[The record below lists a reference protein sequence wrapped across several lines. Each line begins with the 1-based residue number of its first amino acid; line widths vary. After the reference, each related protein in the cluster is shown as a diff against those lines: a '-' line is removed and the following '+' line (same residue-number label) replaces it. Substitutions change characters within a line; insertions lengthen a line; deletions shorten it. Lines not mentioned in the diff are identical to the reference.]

1 MMRLTR
7 LLLDARLARRA
18 GISGTVK
25 KAGAA
30 LCHSAAILTASCN
43 RPSTGEETNAS
54 DAPEMS
60 AGVGTPVR
68 AVAETVPVG
77 TQNADAADDPAIWVD
92 PNDRNRAV
100 IFGSDK
106 KSGLYVY
113 KLDGSIHQHLDGGM
127 PNNVDVRSGF
137 VVDGR
142 PQVLVAASDRSKE
155 RFGIAL
161 FLMDPTSL
169 QTRFWGVIPTDLVEP
184 YGLCLGKRGDSF
196 VAIVDGTDG
205 EVRQLRIAE
214 GADGKPAA
222 TEEQRYAVG
231 SQTEGCVID
240 DRTGYVYIGEEAKGI
255 WRYPLDP
262 NAGAKR
268 IQIASAPSPQLTPDV
283 EGLTLMRDGAK
294 TWLIASSQGD
304 STFAVWQL
312 DGEPRLAGRFS
323 VVAGGGIDAVTGTDG
338 VDAAGGQIGS
348 FPNGLVVM
356 QDDLDEAPGATGER
370 QNFKIV
376 DWREVAKALKL
387 Q

>member
-1 MMRLTR
+1 MISIRFFLEHGFELRT
-7 LLLDARLARRA
+7 LRRK
-18 GISGTVK
+18 S
-25 KAGAA
+25 AA
-30 LCHSAAILTASCN
+30 LTCLAAAMLAVSCN
-43 RPSTGEETNAS
+43 RPSTGEETNES

-60 AGVGTPVR
+60 AGAGTPVHA
-68 AVAETVPVG
+68 AVETVAVG

-92 PNDRNRAV
+92 PKNRDRAV
-100 IFGSDK
+100 IFGTDK
-106 KSGLYVY
+106 KAGLYVY
-113 KLDGSIHQHLDGGM
+113 KLDGSVLQRLPGGM
-127 PNNVDVRSGF
+127 PNNADLRSDF

-142 PQVLVAASDRSKE
+142 PQVLVAATDRSKE

-161 FLMDPTSL
+161 FLMDPDSL
-169 QTRFWGVIPTDLVEP
+169 KTRYWGLVPADLEEP

-196 VAIVDGTDG
+196 IAIVNGTNG
-205 EVRQLRIAE
+205 QVRQFKIRA

-231 SQTEGCVID
+231 GQTEGCVID

-262 NAGAKR
+262 KAGAKR
-268 IQIASAPSPQLTPDV
+268 TQIASAPGPQLTPDV

-312 DGEPRLAGRFS
+312 DGEPRFAGRFS

-338 VDAAGGQIGS
+338 VDAAAGPIGS

-356 QDDLDEAPGATGER
+356 QDDLDEAPGVTGER
-370 QNFKIV
+370 QNFKFV
-376 DWREVAKALKL
+376 DWREIAKVLKL
-387 Q
+387 DGRQ